1 MSRTETRYEC
11 MADRQAVF
19 MTLYKKCFPSV
30 AHYIAKRGG
39 TLDEAE
45 DVFQDALL
53 AFYEK
58 TRESQLH
65 LAQDEGAYVFGI
77 ARYLWK
83 KRYHEHQ
90 RQTSLDELMAGY
102 WEDQENEWSQPAEQ
116 QVVAQRVVRVL
127 QAAGQQCM
135 RLLTAFYYEKLDM
148 VEIAS
153 RFGFSGARSATAQK
167 FKCLQKVKQLVRQ
180 KSLQYEDF
188 VE

>member
-1 MSRTETRYEC
+1 MSRTETRDEWA
-11 MADRQAVF
+11 ADRQAVF

-30 AHYIAKRGG
+30 ARYIAKRGG

-53 AFYEK
+53 VFYEK
-58 TRESQLH
+58 TQLR
-65 LAQDEGAYVFGI
+65 LVRDEGAYVFGI

-83 KRYHEHQ
+83 KRYREHQ

-102 WEDQENEWSQPAEQ
+102 HGEEQGNEWSQSAEQ
-116 QVVAQRVVRVL
+116 QVVSQRVVRIL
-127 QAAGQQCM
+127 HAAGQQCM
-135 RLLTAFYYEKLDM
+135 RLLTAFYYEKLNM

-153 RFGFSGARSATAQK
+153 RFGFSGSRSATAQK